1 MGAQFFYRV
10 LPATQP
16 NQPNPSEQTMYAVI
30 ETGGKQYKIA
40 LGDKLKV
47 EKLDAAEGESV
58 DLGRALM
65 VADGERIHLDA
76 ADAVHATVLAH
87 GRGDKI
93 RVFKMKRRK
102 DYRRT
107 RGHRQAYTEIQITAI
122 GDNTQAVTPPTKP
135 AKQVADVGVDSAAD
149 NAADSA
155 SSNVASIATND
166 AASVATSNV
175 ASNETSNA
183 SDATPAKDSAAGES
197 DSK

>member
-1 MGAQFFYRV
+1 
-10 LPATQP
+10 
-16 NQPNPSEQTMYAVI
+16 MYAVI

-58 DLGRALM
+58 ALGRALM

-155 SSNVASIATND
+155 SSNVASVATNDAAND
-166 AASVATSNV
+166 AASVATSNATNNV
-175 ASNETSNA
+175 ASNASNKA
-183 SDATPAKDSAAGES
+183 SDATPANDSAGGES

>member
-1 MGAQFFYRV
+1 
-10 LPATQP
+10 
-16 NQPNPSEQTMYAVI
+16 MYAVI

-58 DLGRALM
+58 ALGRALM
-65 VADGERIHLDA
+65 IADGERIHLDA

-155 SSNVASIATND
+155 SSNVASVATND
-166 AASVATSNV
+166 AASVATSNATNNV
-175 ASNETSNA
+175 ASNASNKA
-183 SDATPAKDSAAGES
+183 SDATPANDSAAGES

>member
-1 MGAQFFYRV
+1 
-10 LPATQP
+10 
-16 NQPNPSEQTMYAVI
+16 MYAVI

-65 VADGERIHLDA
+65 VADGERLHLDA

-155 SSNVASIATND
+155 SSNVASVATND
-166 AASVATSNV
+166 AASVATSNATNNV
-175 ASNETSNA
+175 ASNASNKA
-183 SDATPAKDSAAGES
+183 SDATPANDSAAGES

>member
-1 MGAQFFYRV
+1 
-10 LPATQP
+10 
-16 NQPNPSEQTMYAVI
+16 MYAVI

-58 DLGRALM
+58 ALGRALM
-65 VADGERIHLDA
+65 IADGERLHLDA

-149 NAADSA
+149 SA
-155 SSNVASIATND
+155 SSNVASVATNDAAND

-183 SDATPAKDSAAGES
+183 SSKASNKASDATPTNDSAAGES

>member
-1 MGAQFFYRV
+1 
-10 LPATQP
+10 
-16 NQPNPSEQTMYAVI
+16 MYAVI

-58 DLGRALM
+58 ALGRALM

-135 AKQVADVGVDSAAD
+135 AKQVADVGADSAAD
-149 NAADSA
+149 GASSDSA
-155 SSNVASIATND
+155 SSNTASVATNDAAND
-166 AASVATSNV
+166 AASVATSNATNNV
-175 ASNETSNA
+175 ASNASNKA
-183 SDATPAKDSAAGES
+183 SDATPANDSAGGES